1 MKVTSTLG
9 NDGGDPLT
17 MEQIM
22 VQMEDMRRENAKAR
36 RESVEAMKVVGEA
49 LQANDTLRQQNLKM
63 QLRVDQAQASLE
75 VQASNLR
82 LLEGVAEEQPR
93 DLNPFQGGR
102 IEYKDSSE
110 HSDLKVATL

>member
-36 RESVEAMKVVGEA
+36 RESVEAIKVVGEA
-49 LQANDTLRQQNLKM
+49 L
-63 QLRVDQAQASLE
+63 
-75 VQASNLR
+75 
-82 LLEGVAEEQPR
+82 
-93 DLNPFQGGR
+93 
-102 IEYKDSSE
+102 
-110 HSDLKVATL
+110 